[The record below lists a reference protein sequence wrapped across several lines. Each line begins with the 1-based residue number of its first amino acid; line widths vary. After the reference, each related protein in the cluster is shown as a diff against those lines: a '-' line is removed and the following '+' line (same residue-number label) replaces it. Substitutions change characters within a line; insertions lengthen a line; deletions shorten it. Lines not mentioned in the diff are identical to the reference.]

1 MVEEAS
7 QVAGDTAD
15 FLTQALFEFRK
26 QGGRRHHSPDELG
39 RVESSVLLLLSVV
52 DADDPGLR
60 IVDLA
65 RELEVTASTLTQ
77 TTTSLYKL
85 GYLARHP
92 DPVDRRAVRLHLT
105 EVGRMKALAFREEF
119 RNYSRRIVAFL
130 GEEDSRTLATL
141 LNKMSGFLESEPKPA
156 RD

>member
-1 MVEEAS
+1 MPE
-7 QVAGDTAD
+7 DTAD

-39 RVESSVLLLLSVV
+39 RVESSVLLLLSDVG
-52 DADDPGLR
+52 DEDPGLR

-77 TTTSLYKL
+77 TTTSLFKL
-85 GYLARHP
+85 GYLERQP
-92 DPVDRRAVRLHLT
+92 DPLDRRAIRLHLT
-105 EVGRMKALAFREEF
+105 EAGKQKALAFREEF
-119 RNYSRRIVAFL
+119 RNYCRRIVAYL
-130 GEEDSRTLATL
+130 GEEDTRTLAFL
-141 LNKMSGFLESEPKPA
+141 LNKMSGFLEAEPKPA